1 MKEWHGYVF
10 KNLVVVHLC
19 YVSRHY
25 QLGYDRAI
33 VNTLGMLKGMMVWRG
48 FLPSTFLLFILSN
61 IIYDEICVLMCV
73 CKVTNCVCIQC
84 KEEITRQAPR
94 SIYWFAY
101 GSFWTYSQETFHSCY
116 MFQNIII
123 KTKYY
128 ETVLYYFTKTKK
140 VDFHLFHYKCNVIS
154 EKVTYTKTSKN
165 EE

>member
-1 MKEWHGYVF
+1 
-10 KNLVVVHLC
+10 
-19 YVSRHY
+19 
-25 QLGYDRAI
+25 
-33 VNTLGMLKGMMVWRG
+33 MLKGMMVWRG

-128 ETVLYYFTKTKK
+128 ETVLYYFSKTKK
-140 VDFHLFHYKCNVIS
+140 EIFIYFIINAMSSQKKWHIPKHQKM
-154 EKVTYTKTSKN
+154 KN
-165 EE
+165 NYYH